1 MKNERS
7 LKIIAFTVFV
17 QFRKDQ
23 HGEGLK
29 KFIEGRKLFK
39 RLLYIFFAALNYF
52 GNKTLKVKL
61 KRVNFVTC
69 RRSRCKWLYEAV
81 WWNDLVTYIT
91 VTYFF
96 TFFNKQWLFLSFFA
110 WKLWNNAFLFEM
122 NKKLVSNNP
131 A

>member
-39 RLLYIFFAALNYF
+39 RLLYIFFAAPNYF

-69 RRSRCKWLYEAV
+69 RRSRCKWLYEAF